1 MCGHLQFIY
10 CLYAVKIMKQIFR
23 SRRVTPTLWS
33 FIALLVVSSVQ
44 GAPSTSAI
52 KQPSASI
59 QSAATADYRIAPR
72 PAWVQPLE
80 IPEGKARGKALADD
94 GLRNLLL
101 DTQINLTGDKK
112 ERFFRI
118 AMQPLRQQ
126 GLQQISSISL
136 GFSPA
141 YEELVIHDV
150 SVVRDGQRSD
160 RLASADIKLFQ
171 REEELEQDMYAEH
184 WTAML
189 LLKDLRIGDIVE
201 YSYSVRGSNP
211 VLGDKNFGR
220 ELLAWGVPIE
230 RMYIGLLTPKE
241 LPLYLRTSDGT
252 TAIRTR
258 DEGNLTRYSVDI
270 HNSAALRQED
280 GVPEWLTPYP
290 YLEYTQYADW
300 HQVNGW
306 ANTLYGAASDPV
318 PAEFDRWLQG
328 LRGSPA
334 HKAAAA
340 TQWIQEHIRYFGI
353 EHGVNSHLPSSPL
366 ETYDRRFGDCK
377 DKTVLLIAALRR
389 LGIDAYP
396 ALVSSVENLDLDT
409 RLPSP
414 GHFDHVIT
422 TFLLDGK
429 RYWVD
434 PTATSQNGELEAMSL
449 PDFNWGLVV
458 NGEEGKLTRI
468 EPVAPE
474 QLSGRVHVEETLTL
488 DDNRQSAVFEVVS
501 HYVGWSAEDMR
512 AYAGYR
518 DVDTITNDFLQ
529 FYARYFPGIEMLEPV
544 VISEVEGRN
553 ELRVREKYR
562 LRNLGEKSG
571 GQNLLKL
578 AAASVVTNIS
588 LPKTRQ
594 REYPFRLPG
603 QLQVDERFTVIAK
616 NTGDLRWLSGQ
627 SAENIANPWFEFSR
641 DVEQSPQKV
650 TVNYRYQSLDKSVA
664 PERFGE
670 YLQAIDRLDSGLT
683 YSVWLAPASVT
694 PNERRERARNLARDL
709 LERK

>member
-1 MCGHLQFIY
+1 
-10 CLYAVKIMKQIFR
+10 MKQSLL
-23 SRRVTPTLWS
+23 SRRVARTLWS
-33 FIALLVVSSVQ
+33 IIALLVISSAEAVP
-44 GAPSTSAI
+44 AASAEY
-52 KQPSASI
+52 
-59 QSAATADYRIAPR
+59 TTAPR
-72 PAWVQPLE
+72 PDWIQALDVPR
-80 IPEGKARGKALADD
+80 GKARGEVLADD

-101 DTQINLTGDKK
+101 DSQINLAGEKK
-112 ERFFRI
+112 ERFFRFV
-118 AMQPLRQQ
+118 MQPLRQQ

-150 SVVRDGQRSD
+150 NVVRDGKRSD

-171 REEELEQDMYAEH
+171 REEELDKDLYAER

-201 YSYSVRGSNP
+201 YSYTVRGSNP
-211 VLGDKNFGR
+211 VLGDRYFGR

-230 RMYIGLLTPKE
+230 QMYIGLLSPKSQ
-241 LPLYLRTSDGT
+241 PLYMRASDGT
-252 TAIRTR
+252 TKVKKRN
-258 DEGNLTRYSVDI
+258 EGDLTRYSVDI
-270 HNSAALRQED
+270 RNSVALRQED
-280 GVPEWLTPYP
+280 GVPEWLSPYP

-300 HQVNGW
+300 QQVNGW
-306 ANTLYGAASDPV
+306 ANTLYGAAADPV
-318 PAEFDRWLQG
+318 PAEFGRWLNG

-377 DKTVLLIAALRR
+377 DKTVLLIAALHH
-389 LGIDAYP
+389 LGIDAHP
-396 ALVSSVENLDLDT
+396 ALVSSVENLDLDV

-414 GHFDHVIT
+414 GQFDHVIT
-422 TFLLDGK
+422 TFKLDGK

-434 PTATSQNGELEAMSL
+434 PTATSQNGALEAMSL

-458 NGEEGKLTRI
+458 DGMGKKLTRI
-468 EPVAPE
+468 EPVAPQ
-474 QLSGRVHVEETLTL
+474 QLNARIRVEETLTL

-518 DVDTITNDFLQ
+518 DVDTVTNDFLQ
-529 FYARYFPGIEMLEPV
+529 FYARYFPAIQILEPV
-544 VISEVEGRN
+544 VISEVDGRN
-553 ELRVREKYR
+553 ELQVREKYR
-562 LRNLGEKSG
+562 LRNLGENSG

-578 AAASVVTNIS
+578 VAASVVANIS
-588 LPKTRQ
+588 LPKARQ

-616 NTGDLRWLSGQ
+616 SSGDLRWLNGQ
-627 SAENIANPWFEFSR
+627 NAKTIANPWFEFSR
-641 DVEQSPQKV
+641 DVERSEKKV

-664 PERFGE
+664 PEQFGE
-670 YLQAIDRLDSGLT
+670 YLQAIDRLDPSLT
-683 YSVWLAPASVT
+683 YSVWLAPVSVT
-694 PNERRERARNLARDL
+694 PNERRDRARDLARDL